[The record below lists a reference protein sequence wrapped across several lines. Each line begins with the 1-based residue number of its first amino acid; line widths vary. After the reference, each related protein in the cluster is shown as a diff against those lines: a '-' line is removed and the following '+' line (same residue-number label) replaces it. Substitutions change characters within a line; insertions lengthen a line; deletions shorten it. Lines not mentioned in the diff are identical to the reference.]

1 MYRMYYVVWITQV
14 VSTMCS
20 EPCYYDQLNELSCSW
35 FVITFDVQ
43 NWLLDLVLHYKWVSC
58 VGNYTHF
65 GSTTATTLTK
75 YSTDNEDTSYMW
87 QLHWTYVRS
96 STRGGGWGYNDIT
109 KRTYICTYV
118 TALGEGGGGT
128 MTSQNLHM
136 YVCSS
141 TRGGGW
147 GDNDI
152 TQCTYVCTYIFTLT
166 WCTTTCLIQ
175 HFITPN
181 TVNS

>member
-1 MYRMYYVVWITQV
+1 
-14 VSTMCS
+14 MCS

-43 NWLLDLVLHYKWVSC
+43 DWLLDLVLHYKWVSC

-75 YSTDNEDTSYMW
+75 YSTDNEDTSCMW

-118 TALGEGGGGT
+118 AALGEGGGGT

-136 YVCSS
+136 YVCNS

-147 GDNDI
+147 GTMTSQNLHMYVCNTIRGGGWGYNDI
-152 TQCTYVCTYIFTLT
+152 TKPTYV
-166 WCTTTCLIQ
+166 
-175 HFITPN
+175 HM
-181 TVNS
+181 